1 MIWHRCS
8 NVTAESTPMY
18 YWKKIRIRGARRRW
32 NIFHGI
38 RDVVEAELGQNF
50 YVS

>member
-1 MIWHRCS
+1 MIWHRYL
-8 NVTAESTPMY
+8 NVTAESTPGITE
-18 YWKKIRIRGARRRW
+18 KKIRIRGARRGW

-38 RDVVEAELGQNF
+38 RDVVEEELGQNF